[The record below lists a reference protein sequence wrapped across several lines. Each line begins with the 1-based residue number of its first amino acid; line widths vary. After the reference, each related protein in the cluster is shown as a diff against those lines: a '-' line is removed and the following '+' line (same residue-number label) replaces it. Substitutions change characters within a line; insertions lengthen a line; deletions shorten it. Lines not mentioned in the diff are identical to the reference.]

1 MIVDIDKK
9 NKNIKLMNILQFK
22 WILYK
27 QIQKKYYKIIL
38 RIMIQ
43 LIIKIYINLYVIRLM
58 F

>member
-9 NKNIKLMNILQFK
+9 NKIIKLMNISQFK

-27 QIQKKYYKIIL
+27 QIQKKYCNKILKII
-38 RIMIQ
+38 IH
-43 LIIKIYINLYVIRLM
+43 LIIKIYINLYMIQLM